1 MAAPILEIVRI
12 IVTKYFLGAD
22 LGATK
27 THILIADENGDV
39 KGFAEGGPGN
49 HEAVGYDGFQA
60 NLQSTFKEAI
70 KIAGLTADDLSGSG
84 LGVAGYDWPAEREP
98 ILAVI
103 NTLNLKGSLELVNDT
118 QLGLLVGSPHG
129 WGVTVVSGTGCNCH
143 GWDATRTRFGK
154 VTGGGISCG
163 EFAGASEMVFM
174 TVRML
179 SYAGTGRGPATE
191 LADAFMKKYNSPT
204 LDDLMQDI
212 LTQKIELNPVDARL
226 VFQVA
231 AQGDRVAL
239 DLIRWAGH
247 ELGELANTVIKQL
260 HFENE
265 DFDLVL
271 IGSMFDGS
279 PLLTEEMQ
287 NTVYPFAPK
296 AQFIRAEEPPVV
308 GALLLGMDAAGCKLE
323 GSARLEM
330 IKKLGAGIHSKGK
343 A

>member
-1 MAAPILEIVRI
+1 
-12 IVTKYFLGAD
+12 VTKHYLGAD

-27 THILIADENGDV
+27 THILIADENGNV
-39 KGFAEGGPGN
+39 EGFAEGGPGN

-70 KIAGLTADDLSGSG
+70 KIAGLTTDDLSGSG
-84 LGVAGYDWPAEREP
+84 FGVAGYDWPVEREP
-98 ILAVI
+98 IMAVI
-103 NTLNLKGSLELVNDT
+103 KTLKLKGAVELVNDT
-118 QLGLLVGSPHG
+118 QLGLLVGSPRG

-143 GWDATRTRFGK
+143 GWDSTRTHFGK

-163 EFAGASEMVFM
+163 EFAGASELVFM

-179 SYAGTGRGPATE
+179 SYAWTGRGPATA
-191 LADAFMKKYNSPT
+191 LADAFMEKYGAPN
-204 LDDLMQDI
+204 LDELMQDI
-212 LTQKIELNPVDARL
+212 LTQKIDLNPADARI

-231 AQGDRVAL
+231 AQGDKVAL

-247 ELGELANTVIKQL
+247 ELGELANTVVKQL
-260 HFENE
+260 HFEAM

-271 IGSMFDGS
+271 IGSMFDGG

-296 AQFIRAEEPPVV
+296 ANFIRAEEPPVV

-323 GSARLEM
+323 GNPRIEM
-330 IKKLGAGIHSKGK
+330 IKKLGSGIRTKEK

>member
-1 MAAPILEIVRI
+1 M
-12 IVTKYFLGAD
+12 TKHYLGAD

-27 THILIADENGDV
+27 THILIADENGNV
-39 KGFAEGGPGN
+39 EGFAEGGPGN

-70 KIAGLTADDLSGSG
+70 QIAGLTMADLSGSG
-84 LGVAGYDWPAEREP
+84 FGVAGYDWPAEREP
-98 ILAVI
+98 IMAVI
-103 NTLNLKGSLELVNDT
+103 KTLKLQGAVELVNDT
-118 QLGLLVGSPHG
+118 QLGLLVGSPRG

-143 GWDATRTRFGK
+143 GWDASRTHFGK

-163 EFAGASEMVFM
+163 EFAGASELVFM

-179 SYAGTGRGPATE
+179 SYAWTGRGPATA
-191 LADAFMKKYNSPT
+191 LADAFMEKYGAPN
-204 LDDLMQDI
+204 LDELMQDI
-212 LTQKIELNPVDARL
+212 LTQKIDLNPADARI

-231 AQGDRVAL
+231 AQGDAVAL

-260 HFENE
+260 HFEAM

-271 IGSMFDGS
+271 IGSMFDGG
-279 PLLTEEMQ
+279 PLLTEEMR
-287 NTVYPFAPK
+287 NTVYPFAPR
-296 AQFIRAEEPPVV
+296 ANFIRAEEPPVV

-323 GSARLEM
+323 GNPRIEM
-330 IKKLGAGIHSKGK
+330 IKKLGSGIRTKEK

>member
-1 MAAPILEIVRI
+1 M
-12 IVTKYFLGAD
+12 TKHYLGAD

-27 THILIADENGDV
+27 THILIADENGNV
-39 KGFAEGGPGN
+39 ESFAEGGPGN

-60 NLQSTFKEAI
+60 NLQSTYKEAI
-70 KIAGLTADDLSGSG
+70 KIAGLTESDLSGSG
-84 LGVAGYDWPAEREP
+84 FGVAGYDWPAEREP
-98 ILAVI
+98 IMAVI
-103 NTLNLKGSLELVNDT
+103 NTLKLQGAVELVNDT
-118 QLGLLVGSPHG
+118 QLGLLVGSPRG

-143 GWDATRTRFGK
+143 GWDATRTHFGK

-163 EFAGASEMVFM
+163 EFAGASELVFM

-179 SYAGTGRGPATE
+179 SYAWTGRGPATA
-191 LADAFMKKYNSPT
+191 LANAFMEKYGAPN
-204 LDDLMQDI
+204 LDELMQDI
-212 LTQKIELNPVDARL
+212 LTQKIDLNPADARV

-231 AQGDRVAL
+231 AQGDQVAL

-260 HFENE
+260 HFEAM

-271 IGSMFDGS
+271 IGSMFDGG

-287 NTVYPFAPK
+287 KTVYPFAPK
-296 AQFIRAEEPPVV
+296 ANFIRAEEPPVV

-323 GSARLEM
+323 GNPRLEM
-330 IKKLGAGIHSKGK
+330 IKKLGSGIRTKEK

>member
-1 MAAPILEIVRI
+1 M
-12 IVTKYFLGAD
+12 TKHYLGAD

-27 THILIADENGDV
+27 THILIADENGNV
-39 KGFAEGGPGN
+39 EGFAEGGPGN

-60 NLQSTFKEAI
+60 NLQSTYKEAI
-70 KIAGLTADDLSGSG
+70 KIAGLTEADLSGSG
-84 LGVAGYDWPAEREP
+84 FGVAGYDWPAEREP
-98 ILAVI
+98 IMAVI
-103 NTLNLKGSLELVNDT
+103 KTLKLQGAVELVNDT
-118 QLGLLVGSPHG
+118 QLGLLVGSPRG

-143 GWDATRTRFGK
+143 GWDATRTHFGK

-163 EFAGASEMVFM
+163 EFAGASELVFM

-179 SYAGTGRGPATE
+179 SYAWTGRGPATA
-191 LADAFMKKYNSPT
+191 LADAFMQKYGAPN
-204 LDDLMQDI
+204 LDELMQDI
-212 LTQKIELNPVDARL
+212 LTQKIDLNPADARI

-231 AQGDRVAL
+231 AQGDKVAL

-260 HFENE
+260 HFEAM

-271 IGSMFDGS
+271 IGSMFDGG
-279 PLLTEEMQ
+279 PLLTEEMR
-287 NTVYPFAPK
+287 NTVYPIAPK
-296 AQFIRAEEPPVV
+296 ANFIRAEEPPVV

-323 GSARLEM
+323 GRPRLEM
-330 IKKLGAGIHSKGK
+330 IKKLGSGIRTKEK